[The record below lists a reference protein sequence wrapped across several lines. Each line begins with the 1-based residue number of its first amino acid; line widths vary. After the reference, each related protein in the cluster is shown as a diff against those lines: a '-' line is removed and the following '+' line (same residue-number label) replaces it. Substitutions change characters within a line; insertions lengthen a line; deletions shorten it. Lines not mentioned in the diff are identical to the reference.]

1 MRSLP
6 FPELYTKLRGRF
18 GYLDW
23 WPGETTDE
31 IIIGAILTQQAS
43 WRNVE
48 KAISNLKEAD
58 CLDLKKIGRMRTSS
72 LEMRIRP
79 SGFYRQKAAKLK
91 AFARYVSS
99 NYSSLDEMLSKGAGE
114 LREELL
120 SMRGIGRE
128 TADSIILYAA
138 GKCMFV
144 VDAYTKR
151 ITSRIYGSDPNI
163 EYDELRFDIS
173 ASIPDDLELYKDFHA
188 QFVELGKKYCKTK
201 PLCNDCPVKSYC
213 QYCGS
218 AAR

>member
-1 MRSLP
+1 VKALP
-6 FPELYTKLRGRF
+6 FPELYTKLRVRF

-23 WPGETTDE
+23 WPGETKDE

-43 WRNVE
+43 WKNVE
-48 KAISNLKEAD
+48 KAISNLKAAD
-58 CLDLKKIGRMRTSS
+58 CLDLKRISGMRINA
-72 LEMRIRP
+72 LEKHIRP
-79 SGFYRQKAAKLK
+79 SGFYKQKAARLK
-91 AFARYVSS
+91 GFARYVSS
-99 NYSSLDEMLSKGAGE
+99 NYPSLDEMLSKGAGE

-120 SMRGIGRE
+120 SMKGVGRE

-138 GKCMFV
+138 GEPMFV
-144 VDAYTKR
+144 IDAYTKR

-163 EYDELRFDIS
+163 EYDELRFAIS

-188 QFVELGKKYCKTK
+188 QFVELGKNYCKTK

-213 QYCGS
+213 QYYNN